1 MAIDLVQHRKDEHQI
16 GALQEFLKQIV
27 FGGNDGIVTTFAIV
41 AGFAGAGV
49 EGAVQ
54 IGGIAVLLFGVA
66 NLLADATSMGLGE
79 FLSSR
84 AERDLYVSHR
94 KQELHEIEHNADY
107 ERAEV
112 LDILH
117 QHNMKRDDA
126 VIMADVLQRNPEMM
140 ADFMMN
146 YELGMADSTGE
157 NPAVKGFFTFIAF
170 IIFGVVPLFPY
181 FILEPVP
188 ATFNWSIFATFLALV
203 TLGLLRWY
211 ATTVNLWRCVIETVF
226 VGGICAVVAFAVGLA
241 FTI

>member
-1 MAIDLVQHRKDEHQI
+1 MAIDLAQHRKDEHEI

-41 AGFAGAGV
+41 AGFAGAGA
-49 EGAVQ
+49 EGALQ
-54 IGGIAVLLFGVA
+54 IGSIAVLLFGVA

-94 KQELHEIEHNADY
+94 EKELHEIKHNAEY
-107 ERAEV
+107 ERQEV
-112 LDILH
+112 LDILK
-117 QHNMKRDDA
+117 QHNVQRDDA
-126 VIMADVLQRNPEMM
+126 IIMADVLQRNPEMM

-146 YELGMADSTGE
+146 YELGMADATGD

-170 IIFGVVPLFPY
+170 IIFGVVPLLPY
-181 FILEPVP
+181 FMFEAVP
-188 ATFNWSIFATFLALV
+188 ATFNYSVIATFFALV

-211 ATTVNLWRCVIETVF
+211 ATTVNVWRCVIETVF
-226 VGGICAVVAFAVGLA
+226 VGSICAVVAFAVGLA
-241 FTI
+241 FAL

>member
-1 MAIDLVQHRKDEHQI
+1 MSIDLAQHRKDEHKI

-41 AGFAGAGV
+41 AGFAGAGADGV
-49 EGAVQ
+49 LQ

-84 AERDLYVSHR
+84 SERDLYLSHR
-94 KQELHEIEHNADY
+94 KKELYEIEHNSEY

-112 LDILH
+112 LDILE
-117 QHNMKRDDA
+117 QHKMAVDDA
-126 VIMADVLQRNPEMM
+126 KIMADVLQRNPEMM

-146 YELGMADSTGE
+146 YELGMADATGD
-157 NPAVKGFFTFIAF
+157 NPAAKGFFTFLAF
-170 IIFGVVPLFPY
+170 IIFGVVPLLPY
-181 FILEPVP
+181 FVLEAVP
-188 ATFNWSIFATFLALV
+188 ATFNWSILTTFLALV

-211 ATTVNLWRCVIETVF
+211 ATTVNIWRCVIETVF
-226 VGGICAVVAFAVGLA
+226 VGGICAIVAFAVGLA